1 MPTVIPTHPEIAA
14 AAQPLSWPDMARVLI
29 LLACVRWLNRRLQA
43 VNRRVVRYGFD
54 IAGTDLAL
62 TMQRWLACH
71 EAIGALLGRPEPSHV
86 AQVRATLQKG
96 AERKSR

>member
-1 MPTVIPTHPEIAA
+1 MPTAIPTRTEIAA
-14 AAQPLSWPDMARVLI
+14 AAQRLSWPDTARFLI
-29 LLACVRWLNRRLQA
+29 LLLQVRRLNRRMQA
-43 VNRRVVRYGFD
+43 ANRRVDRYGFD

-86 AQVRATLQKG
+86 AQVRATLV
-96 AERKSR
+96 APRR